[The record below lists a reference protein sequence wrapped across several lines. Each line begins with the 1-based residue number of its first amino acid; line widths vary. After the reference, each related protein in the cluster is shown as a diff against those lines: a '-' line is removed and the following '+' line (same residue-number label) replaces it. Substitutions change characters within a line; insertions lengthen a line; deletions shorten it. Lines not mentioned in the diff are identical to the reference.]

1 MTSFKKIAVTS
12 AVLATTLVAGV
23 LSPVAVH
30 ADELTKVQAQSQNN
44 ATGDA
49 PVVVTDV
56 QTNAE
61 TTEAPKTEA
70 AATPATNATE
80 DTSKANTET
89 NDTASK
95 KDTQEQKKA
104 EAKPVQ
110 RDTVKAPDKADFDRE
125 NPNYPKN
132 SSYQGDGKFIMG
144 NGTYN
149 NDQVLKQFHGSV
161 SKDGSKIPGLKSGL
175 SILIAP
181 ALSDD
186 PKNEQWEHKFTQTI
200 SVLGDDGKLT
210 TLRSETYS
218 HQIIAGV
225 TGFALGQVDNGIPV
239 TFTATFNNT
248 IREPGA
254 KPNEL
259 GKVLK
264 ARIVKICYDPITN
277 KLVQE
282 NGSETGSEKGF
293 ATDDPDKR
301 PLTQAQLDF
310 LTKGLTYTFQEYDI
324 PQKDGYIT
332 YYSNSDKFDSNAKE
346 GTKIAAEDSI
356 DKNLNWYVFYV
367 KKPEDKTPADNNKH
381 EDQNPPKNDPENKN
395 PKDQTSSKED
405 PVDPTIIVD
414 PVIPAED
421 PVVVEKPDAEVV
433 KPEETPDLPEAP
445 EPAKE
450 PEKVEVI
457 APAATV
463 QAPAPAVVKAAP
475 QAVKAAPAAK
485 KLPQTGNS
493 QTIKAAGLALVS
505 LGLLGLAFAD
515 LKKKRA

>member
-49 PVVVTDV
+49 PVVVT
-56 QTNAE
+56 A
-61 TTEAPKTEA
+61 EAPKTEA
-70 AATPATNATE
+70 AATPVAAANAPEAKE
-80 DTSKANTET
+80 DTSKAKTET

-104 EAKPVQ
+104 EEKPVQ
-110 RDTVKAPDKADFDRE
+110 IDTVKAPDKADFKTTL
-125 NPNYPKN
+125 PYG
-132 SSYQGDGKFIMG
+132 SYEGDGVFQMPVDKYNKTEINDNFVNLSKGLFKEVTPDIELKFFGFHASDMRPVTQKIFEVD
-144 NGTYN
+144 N
-149 NDQVLKQFHGSV
+149 NDNKTELR
-161 SKDGSKIPGLKSGL
+161 
-175 SILIAP
+175 
-181 ALSDD
+181 LSDY
-186 PKNEQWEHKFTQTI
+186 NR
-200 SVLGDDGKLT
+200 SV
-210 TLRSETYS
+210 
-218 HQIIAGV
+218 IIANRTSVIGK
-225 TGFALGQVDNGIPV
+225 P
-239 TFTATFNNT
+239 TATTVNT
-248 IREPGA
+248 PSYTFIFTNSVNDTN
-254 KPNEL
+254 K
-259 GKVLK
+259 K
-264 ARIVKICYDPITN
+264 IVSINYDPINN
-277 KLVQE
+277 KLMQQ
-282 NGSETGSEKGF
+282 NGTEPGTYG
-293 ATDDPDKR
+293 
-301 PLTQAQLDF
+301 LTQDQVEF
-310 LTKGLTYTFQEYDI
+310 LKNPYTFQGYKI
-324 PQKDGYIT
+324 PQRDGYIT
-332 YYSNSDKFDSNAKE
+332 YYSRSDKFNEKTATKGTAIPEDLSNGYTE
-346 GTKIAAEDSI
+346 SD
-356 DKNLNWYVFYV
+356 WYVFYV
-367 KKPEDKTPADNNKH
+367 KKPEDQTPPKENSGN
-381 EDQNPPKNDPENKN
+381 QNPPKNDPENKN
-395 PKDQTSSKED
+395 PKDQTPPKED

-421 PVVVEKPDAEVV
+421 PVVVEKPDTEVV

>member
-70 AATPATNATE
+70 AAPAAAAKAPEAKE
-80 DTSKANTET
+80 DTSKATTET
-89 NDTASK
+89 TDTASK

-104 EAKPVQ
+104 EEKPIQ
-110 RDTVKAPDKADFDRE
+110 QDIEKAPDKADFDDKNTLPYGSYE
-125 NPNYPKN
+125 KNGSFSIPNSK
-132 SSYQGDGKFIMG
+132 
-144 NGTYN
+144 YN
-149 NDQVLKQFHGSV
+149 
-161 SKDGSKIPGLKSGL
+161 KDTIETNLKSL
-175 SILIAP
+175 VNDIFEKVAP
-181 ALSDD
+181 GM
-186 PKNEQWEHKFTQTI
+186 KQNNVGQQVIQTI
-200 SVLGDDGKLT
+200 SEVDQDGKMITELSVRDYTRSINSRYRTFGVGITSNSFNQGYIVVLT
-210 TLRSETYS
+210 NL
-218 HQIIAGV
+218 I
-225 TGFALGQVDNGIPV
+225 
-239 TFTATFNNT
+239 NNRT
-248 IREPGA
+248 S
-254 KPNEL
+254 
-259 GKVLK
+259 GKLVS
-264 ARIVKICYDPITN
+264 ITYDPITN
-277 KLVQE
+277 KFVKKDGTE
-282 NGSETGSEKGF
+282 
-293 ATDDPDKR
+293 TDD
-301 PLTQAQLDF
+301 
-310 LTKGLTYTFQEYDI
+310 LTKELIVPYKFSAYNI
-324 PQKDGYIT
+324 PQRDGYISY
-332 YYSNSDKFDSNAKE
+332 YYSDSDKDDKKPATKGTVIPEYESIGAK
-346 GTKIAAEDSI
+346 GG
-356 DKNLNWYVFYV
+356 NWYVFYV

-463 QAPAPAVVKAAP
+463 QASAPAVVKAAP